1 MRDTTLDTALNA
13 SGPDRER
20 IFSLDVFRGLTIL
33 TMVFVNDVG
42 HLQNIPAWM
51 RHAPENSDSMT
62 FVDLVFPAFLFIMGM
77 SIPPALGRRLARG
90 ESVTRVLGHV
100 LLRVFGLLVI
110 GIFMVNI
117 PQYRADL
124 TGLSKAAWVLL
135 LFLGV
140 ILVWNGY
147 PHTVG
152 RIRWL
157 FLGLRLGGIALLT
170 VLAAVYRGGQEGTWM
185 QTSWWGI
192 LGLIGWAYLIA
203 AGIFLLFGA
212 RTAVLVGAVGLLTA
226 VFVGDKTG
234 ALGFLGRLHDYVN
247 VGGHWGGHG
256 AIAVAGMVL
265 GTLFLDSSLARRPGR
280 RILWMLVMG
289 LGLMAGGFLFRPLYG
304 ISKVQATPTWCLY
317 SAGICCF
324 VFAVLYWLVD
334 VKGIRRWSFFLSPAG
349 RDPLLAF
356 ILPSIVAS
364 LLTLVGIEY
373 LNTHFNNGVPAIIRS
388 VVFALFIVALT
399 DLLYRLRVRL
409 HL

>member
-42 HLQNIPAWM
+42 HLQDIPAWM

-77 SIPPALGRRLARG
+77 SIPLAVGRRFARG

-124 TGLSKAAWVLL
+124 TRLSKAAWVLL

-170 VLAAVYRGGQEGTWM
+170 VLAAVYRGGYEGTWM

-234 ALGFLGRLHDYVN
+234 ALGFLGQLHDYVN
-247 VGGHWGGHG
+247 VGGH
-256 AIAVAGMVL
+256 
-265 GTLFLDSSLARRPGR
+265 
-280 RILWMLVMG
+280 
-289 LGLMAGGFLFRPLYG
+289 
-304 ISKVQATPTWCLY
+304 
-317 SAGICCF
+317 
-324 VFAVLYWLVD
+324 
-334 VKGIRRWSFFLSPAG
+334 
-349 RDPLLAF
+349 
-356 ILPSIVAS
+356 
-364 LLTLVGIEY
+364 
-373 LNTHFNNGVPAIIRS
+373 
-388 VVFALFIVALT
+388 
-399 DLLYRLRVRL
+399 
-409 HL
+409 